1 MSLPRSFFA
10 LLILTVP
17 AWGQKQPFDVLALLK
32 IARISEPQLSPD
44 GKQIA
49 FTVQTVNLDQ
59 NTKPKQIYVV
69 PVIGGGP
76 RQLTQQGS
84 ANERPQWSPD
94 SKHIA
99 YISDQSGSSQVWIM
113 NADGSEARQIT
124 NIATEAGGLLFS
136 PDGKKLVFTSS
147 VYPDCP
153 DDACNK
159 SRLDAE
165 KASKV
170 KAQSYT
176 TLLYRHWTE
185 WQSKRRSHL
194 MVVDAGGGPVKDL
207 TPGNR
212 DVPPF
217 SLGGPDDYAISP
229 DSREVC
235 FTMNADPQPATSTN
249 SDLYVVPIDGGE
261 MKKITSNPGADASPR
276 YSPDGKSLAYRSQ
289 LRGGYESDRWRLL
302 VLERTSGKLN
312 AVTDTLDR
320 SVESFA
326 WSPDSNTIFY
336 TVLDRAGRASR

>member
-10 LLILTVP
+10 LLILTAP

-94 SKHIA
+94 SKRIA

-194 MVVDAGGGPVKDL
+194 MVVDAGGGPVKDRAANYF
-207 TPGNR
+207 GCMHAKEGEG
-212 DVPPF
+212 PF
-217 SLGGPDDYAISP
+217 QALSALDERLRASR
-229 DSREVC
+229 REV
-235 FTMNADPQPATSTN
+235 N
-249 SDLYVVPIDGGE
+249 SARTLLGDYRQLMD
-261 MKKITSNPGADASPR
+261 TASEHQAR
-276 YSPDGKSLAYRSQ
+276 LRDFILMHQTYSCASVETFQQDVSKSLQS
-289 LRGGYESDRWRLL
+289 
-302 VLERTSGKLN
+302 
-312 AVTDTLDR
+312 
-320 SVESFA
+320 
-326 WSPDSNTIFY
+326 
-336 TVLDRAGRASR
+336 LDRARAQFAQMQKDTEAQESVKVLDSVL